1 MGFGRRNQEEVVT
14 EETKI
19 WVCTSSN
26 CKCWVRD
33 NFKSS
38 DSDIPTCPICK
49 SEMKQ
54 TTRVLEVINN
64 PGRHA

>member
-19 WVCTSSN
+19 WECTSN
-26 CKCWVRD
+26 DCNCWVRD

-38 DSDIPTCPICK
+38 EVPTCPLCK

-54 TTRVLEVINN
+54 ATRVLEVINN
-64 PGRHA
+64 PGKHS